1 MEFTLFYRGQLRAN
15 SRPKVK
21 HELRQK
27 FHKQLQVLWAQ
38 PPFNELQRYLEES
51 DPPEKELEP
60 GETRYAEIISPH
72 FYIIKK
78 VEAFSFAPLVCSQFH
93 LTASLDIT
101 LLRPGP
107 PGNLVKAGGDI
118 DNRLKTL
125 LDALKAPLT
134 SGEIHKDAAP
144 EADETPFFCLL
155 EDDSLI
161 TGLSVRTDRLLE
173 NSSHPSETL
182 ILIRVKLEAIVVDF
196 ANLNLLG

>member
-1 MEFTLFYRGQLRAN
+1 M
-15 SRPKVK
+15 
-21 HELRQK
+21 
-27 FHKQLQVLWAQ
+27 LWEQ
-38 PPFNELQRYLEES
+38 PPFNELQRYLEKS
-51 DPPEKELEP
+51 DPREKELEP
-60 GETRYAEIISPH
+60 GETDYAEIISPH
-72 FYIIKK
+72 LCIVKE
-78 VEAFSFAPLVCSQFH
+78 VEAFSFARLVCRQFH

-134 SGEIHKDAAP
+134 VGELHRGAAP
-144 EADETPFFCLL
+144 GADEAPFFCLL

-173 NSSHPSETL
+173 SNHPSETL
-182 ILIRVKLEAIVVDF
+182 LLIRVKLEAIVVDF